1 MTFTLVPAKREK
13 VGLFIGIA
21 GASGSGKTY
30 SAMRIASGISG
41 DKPFAV
47 IDTESR
53 RALHYADQFKFYHG
67 ELHPPFTPESYL
79 EAIKVAV
86 DAKYPVIVV
95 DSASHVWEGEGGVS
109 DVHDEELDRMAGQD
123 FKKRE
128 KCDQVAWARS
138 KKPLKK
144 MMASIVQM
152 NIMLIMCFRADQKVG
167 IEKDRNGK
175 TVIVDKGWQP
185 ICEKRMP
192 YEMTASFMLT
202 PDKPGFIQS
211 LKLQEQHK
219 ALFPADKQ
227 LNEESG
233 RLIAEWASGGT
244 SEAPEQAET
253 DGQPEQ
259 EDTGDN
265 TAFYNVV
272 LTQRERVGDVAY
284 FKALGGRGYEN
295 LEDLIVRDDQI
306 AFYNELLALPDK
318 K

>member
-1 MTFTLVPAKREK
+1 M
-13 VGLFIGIA
+13 
-21 GASGSGKTY
+21 
-30 SAMRIASGISG
+30 
-41 DKPFAV
+41 KPQPKLAYLIPSSINF
-47 IDTESR
+47 SR
-53 RALHYADQFKFYHG
+53 TI
-67 ELHPPFTPESYL
+67 FTPESYL
-79 EAIKVAV
+79 EAIKAAVAG
-86 DAKYPVIVV
+86 KYPVIVV

-128 KCDQVAWARS
+128 KCDQVAWARA

-202 PDKPGFIQS
+202 PDNPGFIQS

-219 ALFPADKQ
+219 GLFPADKQ

-233 RLIAEWASGGT
+233 RLIAEWAAGGAST
-244 SEAPEQAET
+244 APEGVKTET
-253 DGQPEQ
+253 EKKDEP
-259 EDTGDN
+259 TGDN
-265 TAFYNVV
+265 TSFLNVV
-272 LTQRERVGDVAY
+272 KTQQERVGDTEY
-284 FKALGGRGYEN
+284 FKVLGGRGYEN
-295 LEDLIVRDDQI
+295 VEDITSREDQI